1 MTCTHDTS
9 AYNDA
14 AHHHTAFGYRKG
26 LAVQKM
32 LSRRTFIDLCCDLEH
47 SSPFLLLLLAFFSQ
61 ETKAYNN
68 ELSNY
73 VSQQEAQQ
81 FR

>member
-9 AYNDA
+9 AHNDA

-32 LSRRTFIDLCCDLEH
+32 LLGRTFIDLCCDLDFEH
-47 SSPFLLLLLAFFSQ
+47 GSPFLCFIFTSD
-61 ETKAYNN
+61 
-68 ELSNY
+68 
-73 VSQQEAQQ
+73 
-81 FR
+81 